1 MAILPIYLFGSS
13 VLRKKAKP
21 VDQLD
26 NALIKLVYDMTETMH
41 KAHGIGLA
49 ANQVGE
55 LRQVIVVDMTAVE
68 ESEREEGNDHEESS
82 VKVKERKT
90 LVLINPEILSKGG
103 TFTMEEGCLS
113 IPEVRADVTRPE
125 SIRLKFKDV
134 NFNEVEL
141 ETGGLLARV
150 LQHEVD
156 HLKGILFIDY
166 LSKLKRASLKST
178 LRAIE
183 KGEVD
188 ASYPIVVGAEA

>member
-21 VDQLD
+21 VDQLT

-41 KAHGIGLA
+41 QAHGIGLA

-68 ESEREEGNDHEESS
+68 ESEREEDDHKESETE
-82 VKVKERKT
+82 VKQRKT
-90 LVLINPEILSKGG
+90 LVLINPEILSSGG
-103 TFTMEEGCLS
+103 AFTMEEGCLS
-113 IPEVRADVTRPE
+113 IPEVRAEVTRPE
-125 SIRLKFKDV
+125 SIRLKFKDM

-150 LQHEVD
+150 IQHEVD
-156 HLKGILFIDY
+156 HLKGVLFIDY
-166 LSKLKRASLKST
+166 LSRLKRASLKSA

-188 ASYPIVVGAEA
+188 ASYPIVVGSEV